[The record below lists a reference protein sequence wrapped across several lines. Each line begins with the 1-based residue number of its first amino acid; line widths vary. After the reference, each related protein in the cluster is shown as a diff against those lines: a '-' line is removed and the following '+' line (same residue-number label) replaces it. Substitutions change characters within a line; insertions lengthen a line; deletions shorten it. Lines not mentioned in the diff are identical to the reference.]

1 MKRGYIMQNSIKLR
15 ALREIYDEDFKTQ
28 AALKY
33 PNIPKGEIV
42 EYLGEFRNFYGDY
55 VKVLWNNRRYNTTW
69 DKLEVINAE

>member
-1 MKRGYIMQNSIKLR
+1 MQNSIKLR
-15 ALREIYDEDFKTQ
+15 TLKEIYDEDFMTQ
-28 AALKY
+28 ATLKY

-55 VKVLWNNRRYNTTW
+55 VKVLWNNQRYNTTW